1 MKQVLIMGVCA
12 ATLTAS
18 AILPTALEASAIDR
32 ACRQSSRAG
41 ATPQLCSC
49 IGNVAKESLSRSEQR
64 KVAKWFRDPHQAQ
77 EVRQSDRAHDADL
90 WKRYKAFGERARQVC
105 G

>member
-1 MKQVLIMGVCA
+1 MKKVLFMGVCA
-12 ATLTAS
+12 ATMAASTAVY
-18 AILPTALEASAIDR
+18 AGPIDR

-49 IGNVAKESLSRSEQR
+49 IQGVANESLSRTDMR
-64 KVAKWFRDPHQAQ
+64 KVAKWFGDPHKAQ
-77 EVRQSDRAHDADL
+77 EARQSSSSNDNDL
-90 WKRYKAFGERARQVC
+90 WKRYKAFGERASQVC